1 MAKTRMAKE
10 ALKWL
15 FKSPETGQLM
25 GKGEIVGR
33 LLPETLFAGLEVAM
47 TPGNI
52 GDKLSAGA
60 GTLVG
65 GAAGGLALGKLS
77 KNPGISGALDIAGSI
92 GGDFAGRAVAGEYQ
106 KLQDRALGGKGQTA
120 YERDSEAYMNEF
132 AAQIRQQTLA
142 EVGLIPPQEL
152 GLG

>member
-1 MAKTRMAKE
+1 MAKARMAKE

-15 FKSPETGQLM
+15 FKSPQTGKVMETS
-25 GKGEIVGR
+25 EIVGR

-47 TPGNI
+47 TPGNL

-65 GAAGGLALGKLS
+65 GATGGLVLGKLS
-77 KNPGISGALDIAGSI
+77 KNPGISGALDLAGSI

-120 YERDSEAYMNEF
+120 YERDSEAYMNQY
-132 AAQIRQQTLA
+132 AQQIRQQTLA
-142 EVGLIPPQEL
+142 ELGMVAPQSL
-152 GLG
+152 GIG